1 MRAMTALHSVQ
12 MPLERYDRNGDEIK
26 PGMHLVTDDGD
37 KMFVFSLPSL
47 YIVADQGSRE
57 ANLAYAAECI
67 RTGQGEFY
75 PLDFLLLQLALRFR
89 GRRGGGCG
97 HRGLPPL
104 VEVLEKLANAGHA
117 LHQLG
122 AHLV

>member
-1 MRAMTALHSVQ
+1 MSRWARMRNRLMRRKAMRKQMRAMTALHSVQ

-37 KMFVFSLPSL
+37 KMYTFSLPSL
-47 YIVADQGSRE
+47 YIVADQGTRE

-75 PLDFLLLQLALRFR
+75 PLDFLILDSW
-89 GRRGGGCG
+89 
-97 HRGLPPL
+97 
-104 VEVLEKLANAGHA
+104 EIKK
-117 LHQLG
+117 
-122 AHLV
+122 

>member
-1 MRAMTALHSVQ
+1 MRAMTTLYSVQ

-67 RTGQGEFY
+67 RTGQGELY
-75 PLDFLLLQLALRFR
+75 PLDFLLLQYW
-89 GRRGGGCG
+89 
-97 HRGLPPL
+97 
-104 VEVLEKLANAGHA
+104 EIKK
-117 LHQLG
+117 
-122 AHLV
+122 

>member
-26 PGMHLVTDDGD
+26 PGMYLVTDDGG

-47 YIVADQGSRE
+47 YIVADQGSRK

-67 RTGQGEFY
+67 HTGQGEFS
-75 PLDFLLLQLALRFR
+75 PLKFLNFKNWEIER
-89 GRRGGGCG
+89 
-97 HRGLPPL
+97 
-104 VEVLEKLANAGHA
+104 
-117 LHQLG
+117 
-122 AHLV
+122 

>member
-1 MRAMTALHSVQ
+1 MQAMTALHSVQ

-37 KMFVFSLPSL
+37 KMYVFSLPSL

-67 RTGQGEFY
+67 RTGEGELY
-75 PLDFLLLQLALRFR
+75 PLDFLLLQYW
-89 GRRGGGCG
+89 
-97 HRGLPPL
+97 
-104 VEVLEKLANAGHA
+104 EIKK
-117 LHQLG
+117 
-122 AHLV
+122 